1 MAQAMEAGA
10 ADPAEEVLVAAEGA
24 VAEAVPAVAAPED
37 DSTIIYGKNYT
48 NAANWRARW
57 QSLAG

>member
-10 ADPAEEVLVAAEGA
+10 ADPAEEVLVAAEG
-24 VAEAVPAVAAPED
+24 AVAAPED